1 MNNTTPD
8 VPGVCF
14 WTPAGNVL
22 PHCKT
27 AESQKQCCH
36 CLQAFILVKGPEC
49 CQMKMNAVTSKFN
62 ICVYSKQFF
71 QCWLEHGSICLWL
84 VTPPYFV
91 QELCNLKE
99 NLDLRASSD
108 FFLAQIHSISNSFDS
123 LIPTKMRTWSCL
135 CWDLPLKWTNKEFFC
150 VCVVFCFF
158 CVLSVC
164 FIIPFLS
171 CWKPSY
177 TMVCH
182 SFQSD
187 SSVEFS
193 CYKLYLLGWNYN
205 SKNM

>member
-99 NLDLRASSD
+99 NLIWEQALISSLPRYIV
-108 FFLAQIHSISNSFDS
+108 FLIL
-123 LIPTKMRTWSCL
+123 LIPWFPQRW
-135 CWDLPLKWTNKEFFC
+135 EHEA
-150 VCVVFCFF
+150 VF
-158 CVLSVC
+158 VET
-164 FIIPFLS
+164 FL
-171 CWKPSY
+171 
-177 TMVCH
+177 
-182 SFQSD
+182 
-187 SSVEFS
+187 
-193 CYKLYLLGWNYN
+193 
-205 SKNM
+205 